1 MQVQISARDI
11 EISTGTRQHFEDS
24 LLQITGKFA
33 GRPTDAHVTIVREAQ
48 NQQCEITVHL
58 STGLTIK
65 AKSSAENVSS
75 AFETAREKLA
85 KQLRR
90 YKRRLK
96 SHQRD
101 RTTPV
106 TFSGALTSVLAP
118 PQDESEE
125 EETDGLQPVIIAETE
140 TKIPMLSVGEAV
152 MQMELAESSM
162 LVFRNQSHGRVNV
175 VHVRDDGNIG
185 WIDPTLTD

>member
-1 MQVQISARDI
+1 MMQVQISARDI
-11 EISTGTRQHFEDS
+11 EISAGTRQHFEDS
-24 LLQITGKFA
+24 LLQLTAKFA
-33 GRPTDAHVTIVREAQ
+33 GRPTDAHVKIVREAQ

-58 STGLTIK
+58 STGLIIR
-65 AKSSAENVSS
+65 AKSLAENVNS
-75 AFETAREKLA
+75 AFEAAREKLA

-96 SHQRD
+96 SHQHD

-106 TFSGALTSVLAP
+106 TFSGAFTSVLAA

-125 EETDGLQPVIIAETE
+125 ETDSLQPVIIAETE

-175 VHVRDDGNIG
+175 VHLRDDGNIG